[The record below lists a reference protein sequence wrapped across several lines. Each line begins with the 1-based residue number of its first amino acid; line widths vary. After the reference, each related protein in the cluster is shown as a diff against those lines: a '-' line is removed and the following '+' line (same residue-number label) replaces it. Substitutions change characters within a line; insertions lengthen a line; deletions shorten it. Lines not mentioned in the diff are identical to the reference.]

1 MWPYLLVSISGVAK
15 RTSSQS
21 AEIQEFGSEEKCN
34 TSRVST
40 NTAEIFRIRSKFQFP
55 RSMISDALF
64 CHACYSV
71 AGMLAS

>member
-21 AEIQEFGSEEKCN
+21 AEIQEFGSEEKHN
-34 TSRVST
+34 IIIVMPV
-40 NTAEIFRIRSKFQFP
+40 I
-55 RSMISDALF
+55 
-64 CHACYSV
+64 ACYSV